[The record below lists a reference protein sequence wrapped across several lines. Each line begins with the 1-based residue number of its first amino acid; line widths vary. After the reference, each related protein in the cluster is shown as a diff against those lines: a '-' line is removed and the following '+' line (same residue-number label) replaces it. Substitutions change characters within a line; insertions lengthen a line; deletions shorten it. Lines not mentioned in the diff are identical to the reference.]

1 MNYKNKINPNEV
13 ITKKQ
18 AVAYGIVAYYTLM
31 NSAVKKQTCK
41 DFGEEIITIMM
52 LNPPIEIEKR
62 ADKILE
68 KNNLK
73 NLRI

>member
-52 LNPPIEIEKR
+52 LNPPREIEER

-68 KNNLK
+68 SGK
-73 NLRI
+73 

>member
-1 MNYKNKINPNEV
+1 MRYKDRINPNEL

-18 AVAYGIVAYYTLM
+18 AVAYGIVAYYTLI

-41 DFGEEIITIMM
+41 SFGEEIITIMM
-52 LNPPIEIEKR
+52 LNPPREIEER

-68 KNNLK
+68 SGK
-73 NLRI
+73 

>member
-1 MNYKNKINPNEV
+1 MKYKNRINPNEL

-41 DFGEEIITIMM
+41 SFGEEIITIMM
-52 LNPPIEIEKR
+52 LNPPKEIEDR

-68 KNNLK
+68 NEK
-73 NLRI
+73 